1 MSSIKEK
8 AILSDISEKAY
19 IDKNVI
25 EKIKLNKYHS
35 VSYLKNISK
44 RKRVIYVLPNGKEVE
59 FNG

>member
-25 EKIKLNKYHS
+25 EKIKLDKYHS

-44 RKRVIYVLPNGKEVE
+44 GKKVIYVLPNGKEVE